1 MSSVNCNW
9 EGESNY
15 RCAST
20 VLELLQPA
28 AGCCALETVLAM
40 RQPVHGCC
48 WTCSRCAAATLRR
61 YGPSLQVCRAASR
74 SPPAM
79 HRSHCSDRT
88 LCARMA
94 GSCSISSNTTRLTS
108 GDRRTLG
115 GALGERAALGMLI
128 RPIGPPRCDAQL
140 LTKCVWCG
148 AAPRQLLGS
157 TTHSKYP
164 HGGAFRGAVSR
175 KNSRVSVSR
184 CGLIGAACL
193 RRIP

>member
-1 MSSVNCNW
+1 LRRVRWCRSRPPTRSRWRAHRSLVCWSCRSS
-9 EGESNY
+9 
-15 RCAST
+15 AST

-40 RQPVHGCC
+40 RQPVHSCC
-48 WTCSRCAAATLRR
+48 WTCSRCAAAILRR

-115 GALGERAALGMLI
+115 GALEERAQRLACSYGLSG
-128 RPIGPPRCDAQL
+128 
-140 LTKCVWCG
+140 
-148 AAPRQLLGS
+148 
-157 TTHSKYP
+157 H
-164 HGGAFRGAVSR
+164 RGATR
-175 KNSRVSVSR
+175 N
-184 CGLIGAACL
+184 C
-193 RRIP
+193 